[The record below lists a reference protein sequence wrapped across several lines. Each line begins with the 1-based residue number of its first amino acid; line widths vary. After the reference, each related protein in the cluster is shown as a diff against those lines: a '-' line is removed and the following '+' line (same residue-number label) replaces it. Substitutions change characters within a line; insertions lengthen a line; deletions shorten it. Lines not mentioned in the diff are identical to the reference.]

1 MFLPEWQFWKRFWE
15 GAMSKIKTIPA
26 FIDMHT
32 HLREPGF
39 EHKETLE
46 TGMAAGIRGGFGT
59 LCAMPN
65 TKPEIGRA
73 HV

>member
-1 MFLPEWQFWKRFWE
+1 
-15 GAMSKIKTIPA
+15 MSKIKTIPA

-39 EHKETLE
+39 EHKETLK

-59 LCAMPN
+59 LCRTQN
-65 TKPEIGRA
+65 LWRIILKR
-73 HV
+73 